1 MQRRRVRLVPSL
13 LLLPLIV
20 VANHGANTMVDAA
33 GCASNSRD
41 PKQIIAAVLFDLDG
55 TLVDTESLSDQAM
68 LLSLRPHFA
77 DASRQ
82 WNELYGA
89 HKQHRLPWDLKK
101 QILGLRG
108 SDWGPIVIQYAVDR
122 WGIRPDSA
130 PTVQELWDAW
140 ESNLN
145 ELCGTIES
153 CAGAYEIVQRLA
165 DRKVPMAIATS
176 SRATAAHK
184 KLQRHPPILQHMSAV
199 VAGDDPA
206 VRQGKP
212 APDIYFEAAK
222 RLGVSPE
229 SCLVFEDALS
239 GCRSGKAAG
248 CTVVAVPDERFTEAE
263 RAAFAHVADFV
274 LSDLR
279 EFDEDKL
286 GVAFKMNSS

>member
-1 MQRRRVRLVPSL
+1 MMGTADCES
-13 LLLPLIV
+13 I
-20 VANHGANTMVDAA
+20 
-33 GCASNSRD
+33 SRD

-55 TLVDTESLSDQAM
+55 TLVDTESLSDQAI

-89 HKQHRLPWDLKK
+89 DKQHRIPWDLKT

-108 SDWGPIVIQYAVDR
+108 SDWGPIVIQYAVDH
-122 WGIRPDSA
+122 WGIRPESA
-130 PTVQELWDAW
+130 PSVQELWDAW

-145 ELCGTIES
+145 ELCATVES

-165 DRKVPMAIATS
+165 GRKVPMAIATS

-212 APDIYFEAAK
+212 APDIYVEAAK
-222 RLGVSPE
+222 RLGLPPE

-248 CTVVAVPDERFTEAE
+248 CTVVAVPDERFTDTE
-263 RAAFAHVADFV
+263 RAAFENVADFV
-274 LSDLR
+274 ISDLR
-279 EFDEDKL
+279 EFDEGKL
-286 GVAFKMNSS
+286 GIAFKTNSS